1 LVFCPLIFY
10 YVLDERG
17 LRWLFRYTLLAGFA
31 SGLAIFLSMVILCLQ
46 IASVQE
52 MSLDGSH
59 HIQRGFLNGVNHLLF
74 ALERRTYAKTGGGPE
89 YSASLTSLI
98 QMLWIY
104 LKGSFFDI
112 PNYFNIQSPL
122 LAKALPK
129 VRYCYVILVSF
140 VASGFSSTGKAG
152 LPVST
157 EGAPRH
163 WSSQHGFQYLLL
175 YHGFSSLNNT
185 QLFILT

>member
-1 LVFCPLIFY
+1 MMVVPLIFY

-46 IASVQE
+46 IASVQG
-52 MSLDGSH
+52 MSLDGSSSYSK
-59 HIQRGFLNGVNHLLF
+59 GFS
-74 ALERRTYAKTGGGPE
+74 ERRESSVVRFGKENVRKNRRGPE
-89 YSASLTSLI
+89 NTAASLTSLI

-112 PNYFNIQSPL
+112 PNYFNIQNPL
-122 LAKALPK
+122 LAKALLK

-140 VASGFSSTGKAG
+140 VAS
-152 LPVST
+152 
-157 EGAPRH
+157 
-163 WSSQHGFQYLLL
+163 WLLL
-175 YHGFSSLNNT
+175 YRKSWAACIDGRRTKGTGRLNMVFNTCSSIMVSHL
-185 QLFILT
+185 